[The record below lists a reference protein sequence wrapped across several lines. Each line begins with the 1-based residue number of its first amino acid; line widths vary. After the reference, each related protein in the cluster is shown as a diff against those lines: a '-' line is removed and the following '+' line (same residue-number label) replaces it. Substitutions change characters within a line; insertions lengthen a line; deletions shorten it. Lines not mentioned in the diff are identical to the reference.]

1 MAEVVFLGTGSAFS
15 SQRRGNPALLI
26 EEGDFR
32 ILVEAGPMIMVQLAQ
47 VDLEAADI
55 QMVFISHSHGDHTLG
70 FPMLALNRL
79 EAPGPLRVYAGLDTA
94 AALRLLCILA
104 FRGLSL
110 DRFNLTWQE
119 LSEESDDRKA
129 LGSGVVLRT
138 AVMPH
143 PPGVPT
149 LAARW
154 EIGKERSITYVT
166 DTYANPTAVEL
177 ARGSDI
183 LIHETSF
190 SATLEPDANPSK
202 TYHATARQAGEIARA
217 AGCQRLAL
225 IHLGRPIGDRVDV
238 LVEEARAG
246 TDLEVIVPEDGQRI
260 GV

>member
-1 MAEVVFLGTGSAFS
+1 
-15 SQRRGNPALLI
+15 
-26 EEGDFR
+26 
-32 ILVEAGPMIMVQLAQ
+32 
-47 VDLEAADI
+47 
-55 QMVFISHSHGDHTLG
+55 MVFISHSHGDHTLG
-70 FPMLALNRL
+70 FPILALNRMD
-79 EAPGPLRVYAGLDTA
+79 APGPLRVYAGLDTA

-110 DRFNLTWQE
+110 DRFRLRWQE
-119 LSEESDDRKA
+119 LSEETEDRRA

-154 EIGKERSITYVT
+154 TFGAQRALTYVT

-177 ARGSDI
+177 ARGSDL

-190 SATLEPDANPSK
+190 SATLEPELDPSEI
-202 TYHATARQAGEIARA
+202 YHATAQQAGEIARA

-225 IHLGRPIGDRVDV
+225 IHLGRPIGGRIDV
-238 LVEEARAG
+238 LIEEAQAG

-260 GV
+260 EV

>member
-1 MAEVVFLGTGSAFS
+1 MPEVVFLGTGSAFS

-32 ILVEAGPMIMVQLAQ
+32 MLVEAGPMIVAQLARSG
-47 VDLEAADI
+47 LEAADI
-55 QMVFISHSHGDHTLG
+55 QMVFVSHSHGDHTLG
-70 FPMLALNRL
+70 FPMLALNRMD
-79 EAPGPLRVYAGLDTA
+79 APGPLRVYAGLDTA

-110 DRFNLTWQE
+110 DRFRLRWQE
-119 LSEESDDRKA
+119 LSEETDDRKA
-129 LGSGVVLRT
+129 LGSDVVLRT

-154 EIGKERSITYVT
+154 TFGAERSITYVT

-177 ARGSDI
+177 AQASNL

-190 SATLEPDANPSK
+190 STTLEPELDPAK
-202 TYHATARQAGEIARA
+202 TYHATAQQAGEIARA
-217 AGCQRLAL
+217 AGCRRLAL
-225 IHLGRPIGDRVDV
+225 IHLGRPIGDRTAV
-238 LVEEARAG
+238 LIEEARAG

-260 GV
+260 EV